1 MVIRFKLVLNQYETT
16 FGGPINNH
24 KSQIYAWN
32 TKASTMVRIANILQ
46 FSFSIDWKYFK
57 YLGTPISIKSLPR
70 EAWKVILQ
78 ELKDQFEV
86 WEAFWLNLA

>member
-1 MVIRFKLVLNQYETT
+1 MARRFKLVLDQYEATS
-16 FGGPINNH
+16 GGVINKH

-57 YLGTPISIKSLPR
+57 YLGTPISIKSLPGR
-70 EAWKVILQ
+70 HGK
-78 ELKDQFEV
+78 
-86 WEAFWLNLA
+86 